1 MVVPAHTSA
10 PVVSS
15 PTGSSGSYPPGSRT
29 HFLRSLE
36 EFDRGLLEAWI
47 GGCEGDVAL
56 GDFEL
61 PKKDALNRYLI
72 AYFEGMHQHH
82 PFIHTPTLDP
92 VTVKG
97 IPHHPPFYCQS
108 GVDLAPLFLA
118 MCCIGALYCFE
129 RDTSRKLHVAVRKLI
144 YSV

>member
-1 MVVPAHTSA
+1 MD
-10 PVVSS
+10 VS
-15 PTGSSGSYPPGSRT
+15 
-29 HFLRSLE
+29 
-36 EFDRGLLEAWI
+36 
-47 GGCEGDVAL
+47 L

-61 PKKDALNRYLI
+61 PKKDALNRYLC

-82 PFIHTPTLDP
+82 PFIHTPTFDP
-92 VTVKG
+92 VNIKG
-97 IPHHPPFYCQS
+97 MSLEGC
-108 GVDLAPLFLA
+108 VDVAPLFLS